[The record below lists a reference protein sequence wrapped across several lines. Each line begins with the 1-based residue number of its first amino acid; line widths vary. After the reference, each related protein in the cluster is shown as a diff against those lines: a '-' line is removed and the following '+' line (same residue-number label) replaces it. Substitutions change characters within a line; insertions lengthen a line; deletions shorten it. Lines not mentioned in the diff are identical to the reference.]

1 MLAKP
6 FDGFAGWRRRFF
18 GPLESRSYLIRMG
31 TLWSHLG
38 RGEIDHGSH
47 PFVITGK
54 QWIRVVVLCCAV
66 AIINSMDRMA
76 MSIAILP
83 MSQAYGWSDTVK
95 GTVSR

>member
-1 MLAKP
+1 MSTGWRQ
-6 FDGFAGWRRRFF
+6 DGWRRRLC
-18 GPLESRSYLIRMG
+18 GPLEGRSYLIR
-31 TLWSHLG
+31 LWSHIG
-38 RGEIDHGSH
+38 RGEVDHGSN

-83 MSQAYGWSDTVK
+83 MSQAYGWSDTIK